1 MAGNGIDDLVERLA
15 ATPGRVAAAT
25 AGRNPEELSASPDDG
40 EWSGVAVLAH
50 LRASDDILS
59 PRLVAMLVREEPT
72 LPAFD
77 DRRWAEVMGYAEA
90 DFQELL
96 AAFTFR
102 RAELV
107 KVLRALSPSD
117 WERAG
122 VHEAH
127 GRITLRQTLRHL
139 VEHEA
144 EHCVQLEALFA
155 SAPRA

>member
-1 MAGNGIDDLVERLA
+1 MVGNGIDDLVERLA
-15 ATPGRVAAAT
+15 TTPGRIASAAS
-25 AGRNPEELSASPDDG
+25 GRSPEELSAAPADDA
-40 EWSGVAVLAH
+40 WSAVAVLAH

-59 PRLVAMLVREEPT
+59 PRLVAMLVRDEPS

-77 DRRWAEVMGYAEA
+77 DRRWGEVMGYAEA

-107 KVLRALSPSD
+107 KVLRGLAPSD

-127 GRITLRQTLRHL
+127 GRITLRETLRHL

-155 SAPRA
+155 QR

>member
-15 ATPGRVAAAT
+15 ATPGRIAAASS
-25 AGRNPEELSASPDDG
+25 GRSPEELSAAPEDG
-40 EWSGVAVLAH
+40 GWSAVAVLAH

-59 PRLVAMLVREEPT
+59 PRLIAILVREEPT

-77 DRRWAEVMGYAEA
+77 DRRWGEVMGYAEA

-96 AAFTFR
+96 ATFTFR

-107 KVLRALSPSD
+107 RVLRRLAPGD
-117 WERAG
+117 WQRAG
-122 VHEAH
+122 VHEAR
-127 GRITLRQTLRHL
+127 GRITLQETLRHL
-139 VEHEA
+139 VEHEV

-155 SAPRA
+155 PR

>member
-1 MAGNGIDDLVERLA
+1 MAGNDVHDLVERLA
-15 ATPGRVAAAT
+15 ATPGRVAAA
-25 AGRNPEELSASPDDG
+25 AVGRSPEELSADPDDG
-40 EWSGVAVLAH
+40 AWSAVAVLAH

-77 DRRWAEVMGYAEA
+77 DRRWGEVMGYAES

-107 KVLRALSPSD
+107 RVLRHLAPDD
-117 WERAG
+117 WQRAG
-122 VHEAH
+122 MHEAR
-127 GRITLRQTLRHL
+127 GRMTLQETLRHL
-139 VEHEA
+139 VEHEV
-144 EHCVQLEALFA
+144 EHCLQVEALFGPA
-155 SAPRA
+155 

>member
-1 MAGNGIDDLVERLA
+1 MTGNGFDDLVARLA
-15 ATPGRVAAAT
+15 ATPGRVAAAA
-25 AGRNPEELSASPDDG
+25 AGRSPEELSAAPDAG
-40 EWSGVAVLAH
+40 GWSAVAVLAH

-77 DRRWAEVMGYAEA
+77 DRRWAEVMEYAEA

-107 KVLRALSPSD
+107 KVLRALSASD
-117 WERAG
+117 GERAG

-144 EHCVQLEALFA
+144 EHCIQLEALFA
-155 SAPRA
+155 PR